1 MTMTTNQRNTLNAH
15 TLDLIG
21 NVQRIIQLPNIEER
35 DTEIL
40 YDVLHELAYLSGSLE
55 DCLRCFDKWGY
66 ILDGM
71 EKRYNDL
78 SDLPCTPTTQIAEL

>member
-1 MTMTTNQRNTLNAH
+1 MTMTTNQRNTINAH

-21 NVQRIIQLPNIEER
+21 NIQRIIQLSNIEER

-55 DCLRCFDKWGY
+55 DCLRCFDKWSY

-71 EKRYNDL
+71 KKRYEDLHDL
-78 SDLPCTPTTQIAEL
+78 SRTTTAQIAEF